1 MKYCLAGIALAVTLT
16 PALAA
21 PAHDSVAAV
30 VQRHQDAF
38 AKKDIKALLADYGD
52 DAIIVISP
60 DVARGKAQIQKVF
73 EGYFAPTAKM
83 GVFDVKLDKV
93 DGDVGQTKW
102 TVNPGTT
109 NAREGNDVF
118 VVRGGKIRFQATYN
132 VHPVAQGAAK

>member
-1 MKYCLAGIALAVTLT
+1 MMKHTLAGITLAL
-16 PALAA
+16 LAA
-21 PAHDSVAAV
+21 SSAIADTHDSVAAV
-30 VQRHQDAF
+30 IQRHQDAF
-38 AKKDIKALLADYGD
+38 ARKDLKALLADYGD

-73 EGYFAPTAKM
+73 EGYFAPGATM

-102 TVNPGTT
+102 IANPGTA
-109 NAREGNDVF
+109 NAREGHDAF

-132 VHPVAQGAAK
+132 VHPVAPGK